1 MFSFL
6 VNIKLHDL
14 RNISSTTLYHRFVFR
29 HFVLCYVMLCYVMLC
44 YVMLCYVMLCYV
56 MLCYVML
63 CYVMLPQNQTA
74 RYDEHKCSSVFHYYA
89 FTSHPGYKTYIS
101 DLQSKIL

>member
-29 HFVLCYVMLCYVMLC
+29 HFV
-44 YVMLCYVMLCYV
+44 LCYVMLCYV